1 MFEKITNSTAI
12 SVKVYWPKYT
22 ENAGSIENDLALKHS
37 LTKVPEGKTAQEMI
51 ALQKRYLLT
60 FTILMYT
67 IEPNMTY
74 YFSKA

>member
-1 MFEKITNSTAI
+1 MQ
-12 SVKVYWPKYT
+12 KVLQMIMHWNT
-22 ENAGSIENDLALKHS
+22 VWQ
-37 LTKVPEGKTAQEMI
+37 VPEGKTAQEMI

-74 YFSKA
+74 FSIA